1 MPIKSMSDIELI
13 ELWNQISSSIDP
25 DDTEKP
31 SVGTRRLA
39 FLGEIHDEL
48 IIRGYKA
55 FNGSWVKNEKAQ
67 NS

>member
-1 MPIKSMSDIELI
+1 MAIASMSDEELI
-13 ELWNQISSSIDP
+13 ELWDQIASKIDP

-31 SVGTRRLA
+31 SIGTRRLA

-55 FNGSWVKNEKAQ
+55 QDGSWVKANGAK
-67 NS
+67 SS